1 MGNVEDSNL
10 LFLGKTEIMKQLQR
24 ETNTLCFEQ
33 NLKAL
38 LRIVKEEKSSQNNQ
52 MEGRRARE
60 KTIQIKEGTGIRR
73 CWNEQADTFRK
84 FQVDPYALSLE
95 HVAMT
100 GSFLPGPVLHEGGDT
115 TSEARVYLDDVK
127 F

>member
-1 MGNVEDSNL
+1 MGSVEDSNL
-10 LFLGKTEIMKQLQR
+10 LFLSKTEIMKQLQR

-52 MEGRRARE
+52 MEEKRARE

-73 CWNEQADTFRK
+73 C
-84 FQVDPYALSLE
+84 
-95 HVAMT
+95 
-100 GSFLPGPVLHEGGDT
+100 
-115 TSEARVYLDDVK
+115 
-127 F
+127 